1 MNTEKFRYNNICN
14 RQNVRYHTINK
25 HFHCHY
31 LEFTNDISKMNKKIQ
46 KYVNER
52 VTNATAIPKI
62 DSIITKYK
70 IRSNIFLQFAESLEN
85 FII

>member
-1 MNTEKFRYNNICN
+1 
-14 RQNVRYHTINK
+14 
-25 HFHCHY
+25 
-31 LEFTNDISKMNKKIQ
+31 MNKKIQ